1 MNDTVWYQK
10 FFGEDYLRIYT
21 PFFSEEKTLR
31 EVDGISKLLNL
42 PVGSSIL
49 DLCCGYGRHA
59 IPLAQRGYQ
68 MTGLDLS
75 EPFLQRAR
83 ADALAQ
89 GVQVEWVHSDMR
101 HIPFEN
107 TFDAAI
113 SIFTSF
119 GYLENEEE
127 NLHVLQQVHNALK
140 PGGLFLLES
149 VYQNKVVRSFSPH
162 GIFRYNDG
170 LLVLEERSLDLL
182 SSRYNIHITMLTPTG
197 QRIEHEQSVRLYTLS
212 EVVRMFTTV
221 GLRPQA
227 YYGGLDGSAL
237 SMDSRLVVIG
247 RKSPHRLG
255 TINWAPT
262 SEKPGI
268 AL

>member
-1 MNDTVWYQK
+1 MNNIAWYQE

-21 PFFSEEKTLR
+21 PFLSEEKTLR
-31 EVDGISKLLNL
+31 EVDGISKLLKL
-42 PVGSSIL
+42 AAGSSIL
-49 DLCCGYGRHA
+49 DLCCGHGRHT

-75 EPFLQRAR
+75 EPLLQRAR
-83 ADALAQ
+83 AHALAQ
-89 GVQVEWVHSDMR
+89 AVQVEWVHSDMR

-107 TFDAAI
+107 TFDAII

-127 NLHVLQQVHNALK
+127 DLHVLQQVHKALK

-170 LLVLEERSLDLL
+170 LLVLEERSFDVL
-182 SSRYNIHITMLTPTG
+182 SSRYNIHITMFTPDG

-212 EVVRMFTTV
+212 EVAHMFATV
-221 GLRPQA
+221 GLRLQA
-227 YYGGLDGSAL
+227 YYGDLDRSTL
-237 SMDSRLVVIG
+237 SMDSRLVVVG
-247 RKSPHRLG
+247 RKQDY
-255 TINWAPT
+255 
-262 SEKPGI
+262 
-268 AL
+268 